1 MKKFILTETEKKH
14 IKNLYGLSEQTQTT
28 TPPTNYTIK
37 QLQDL
42 VISKGVKIVPDNR
55 YGPKTAGAILQLL
68 NSKPTTQTQ
77 SQPQSQPQP
86 QPIKIDP
93 TQTRTPLNI
102 NLQSQPEVKPQPQ
115 TQQET
120 TPPVSAPEKIK
131 PKGPN
136 KIPTNPPKPQLR
148 R

>member
-1 MKKFILTETEKKH
+1 MKKFILTESEKKH
-14 IKNLYGLSEQTQTT
+14 IKNLYGLNEQAQTT

-68 NSKPTTQTQ
+68 NSKPTTQT
-77 SQPQSQPQP
+77 QSQPQP